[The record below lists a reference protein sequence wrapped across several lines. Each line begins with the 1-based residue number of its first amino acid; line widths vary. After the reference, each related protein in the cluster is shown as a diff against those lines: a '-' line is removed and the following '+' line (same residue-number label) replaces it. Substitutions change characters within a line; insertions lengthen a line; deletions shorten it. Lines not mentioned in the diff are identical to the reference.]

1 MSRIEVLFGL
11 GVFVPLSLTV
21 SVCVVSNHLHDWCIN
36 TCLPW
41 WQECLSRT
49 SLESQKLDLMGE
61 VSYLKLKLVDMEEKQ
76 IHGVERKHKAEVR
89 TQMHKWGVMSII
101 LNLCMTEAVRVE
113 SLRQTTVAS
122 LIYFLE

>member
-1 MSRIEVLFGL
+1 MSVSICMI
-11 GVFVPLSLTV
+11 GV
-21 SVCVVSNHLHDWCIN
+21 N
-36 TCLPW
+36 TCLSW
-41 WQECLSRT
+41 WQELLSRT

-89 TQMHKWGVMSII
+89 TQTQKWGVMSII